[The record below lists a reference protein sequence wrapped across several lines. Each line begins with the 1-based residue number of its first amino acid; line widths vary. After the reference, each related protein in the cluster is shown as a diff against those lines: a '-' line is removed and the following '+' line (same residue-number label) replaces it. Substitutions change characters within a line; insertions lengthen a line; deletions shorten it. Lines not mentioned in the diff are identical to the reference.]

1 MIGQLIVEGLAIGAC
16 YGLFA
21 IAVVIIYKTSEVI
34 NFGQGEMAMFSTFVA
49 YHILTVYGAP
59 FWAAFLSTLAFAAF
73 LGVAVEY
80 LFLRPAKNPSILG
93 LIVITLGAEM
103 LLMGLASWKWGAEQK
118 AFSLPWSYA
127 SIYEPLP
134 GIIVSDW
141 AIAVFLTSG
150 VIVALLYVFFRYT
163 RLGIAMRATQQNQ
176 NAAKIMGIRTER
188 VFAFAWGLSS
198 LIGTVAAMF
207 FAARATLDPSFMMEP
222 FLRAFAAAVLGGL
235 TSIPG
240 VLIGGEILGLIE
252 NLFGYMW
259 PQWKPI
265 VAFVI
270 IVLVLCVRPSGL
282 FSRHFVK
289 KV

>member
-21 IAVVIIYKTSEVI
+21 VAVVIIYKTSEVV
-34 NFGQGEMAMFSTFVA
+34 NFGQGEMAMFATFVA
-49 YHILTVYGAP
+49 YHILTYYGVP
-59 FWAAFLSTLAFAAF
+59 FWAAFLMTLGFAAL
-73 LGVAVEY
+73 LGAIVEF

-118 AFSLPWSYA
+118 AFSLPWSYS
-127 SIYEPLP
+127 SIHEPLP
-134 GIIVSDW
+134 GVIVSDW

-150 VIVALLYVFFRYT
+150 VIVTLLYVFFRYT

-188 VFAFAWGLSS
+188 VFTFAWGLSS

-240 VLIGGEILGLIE
+240 VLVGGEILGLIE

-259 PQWKPI
+259 PEWKPI

-270 IVLVLCVRPSGL
+270 IVLVLCFRPSGL
-282 FSRHFVK
+282 FARHFVK